1 MITASLV
8 QNVEYN
14 DHKPAISVL
23 FQTESTKEIRILM
36 RKGQFMKEHKTPYPI
51 VVELFEGTLDFGVNG
66 KTHNLIKGNMLALDG
81 NVPHDLTA
89 TSDCTVR
96 LSLSVKD
103 QVERVEAVV
112 K

>member
-1 MITASLV
+1 MITASLA
-8 QNVEYN
+8 QNLEYN
-14 DHKPAISVL
+14 ENKPAISVL

-36 RKGQFMKEHKTPYPI
+36 RSGQFMKEHKTPFPI
-51 VVELFEGTLDFGVNG
+51 VVELFDGTLDFGVNG
-66 KTHNLIKGNMLALDG
+66 ETHHLVKGDMLTLEG

-96 LSLSVKD
+96 LSLSIKD
-103 QVERVEAVV
+103 KVERVEAVV

>member
-1 MITASLV
+1 MITASLAK
-8 QNVEYN
+8 NVEYN
-14 DHKPAISVL
+14 EDKPAISVL

-36 RKGQFMKEHKTPYPI
+36 RSGQFMKEHKTPFPI

-66 KTHNLIKGNMLALDG
+66 ETHNLVKGDMLTLEG
-81 NVPHDLTA
+81 NVPHDLSA

-96 LSLSVKD
+96 LSLSIKD
-103 QVERVEAVV
+103 KVDRVEAVV